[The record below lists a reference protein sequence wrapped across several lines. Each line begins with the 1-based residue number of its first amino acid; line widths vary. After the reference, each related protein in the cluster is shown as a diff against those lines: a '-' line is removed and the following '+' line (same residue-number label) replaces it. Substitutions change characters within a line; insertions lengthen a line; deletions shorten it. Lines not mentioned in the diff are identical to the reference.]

1 MDESKTKVDKDD
13 KASEVGTDIDEED
26 FAKDIDTEM
35 GVLPVRDAKASDK
48 DGKVLED
55 RGVHIGTLLDGEEI
69 WSKI

>member
-1 MDESKTKVDKDD
+1 MVREEIFDEIKKKVDESKTKVDKDD

-48 DGKVLED
+48 DGALY
-55 RGVHIGTLLDGEEI
+55 
-69 WSKI
+69 